1 VSSSPPRPSSMRVP
15 LRTRVTESTEDSV
28 RRPYVKPFLRNL
40 DAADTEGKAIMDFEN
55 STFHSEGPS

>member
-1 VSSSPPRPSSMRVP
+1 MPH
-15 LRTRVTESTEDSV
+15 DSAGNDQGSA

-40 DAADTEGKAIMDFEN
+40 DLSDTEGKPIMDFEN